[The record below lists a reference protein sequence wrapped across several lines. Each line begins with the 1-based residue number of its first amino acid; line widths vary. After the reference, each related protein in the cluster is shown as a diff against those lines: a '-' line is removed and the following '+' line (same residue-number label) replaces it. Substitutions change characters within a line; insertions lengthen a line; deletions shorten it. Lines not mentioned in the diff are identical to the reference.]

1 MVVISMLSLL
11 LIVRVIELLIFLK
24 KVSKICHTY
33 DWKYIDKH
41 GYPLIE
47 VMENDKYYMT
57 SEWSAYNFLFIKGP
71 NPFLMLFSL
80 KPLRVEKQYNKEAVN
95 KLREYEVI

>member
-1 MVVISMLSLL
+1 
-11 LIVRVIELLIFLK
+11 
-24 KVSKICHTY
+24 
-33 DWKYIDKH
+33 
-41 GYPLIE
+41 
-47 VMENDKYYMT
+47 MENDKYYMT